1 MAILDDSNP
10 MVFFKA
16 MCRVFSFSLTKNSDG
31 WDPIEGLSRQ
41 SYESFENSVICK
53 SLQGSPVACRG
64 GCASC
69 CTIRVAATAPE
80 IFNITRQIRRFPDQ
94 VSSDLTRK
102 ILAADRATRRL
113 DQQQRMASSLICPLI
128 ESDLCIIY
136 SVRPLA
142 CRGHASYDE
151 ESCRDALGGGVS
163 EVPVSALHLT
173 VRSLVQNAM
182 QSALRDTGLAWGSYE
197 LNQALQIAL
206 CDETCEQAWLAGNDV
221 FAPALVTDVGL
232 AEMAE
237 TFDAIKA
244 IAV

>member
-1 MAILDDSNP
+1 MAIPDASNP
-10 MVFFKA
+10 IVFFKA
-16 MCRVFSFSLTKNSDG
+16 ICRVFRFSLTKNSDS
-31 WDPIEGLSRQ
+31 WDPIEGLSGQ
-41 SYESFENSVICK
+41 SYESFENSVVGK

-80 IFNITRQIRRFPDQ
+80 IFNIARQIRRFPDQ

-102 ILAADRATRRL
+102 ILAADQATRRL

-151 ESCRDALGGGVS
+151 EACRDALGGGVS

-206 CDETCEQAWLAGNDV
+206 CDEACEHAWLAGNDV
-221 FAPALVTDVGL
+221 FAPALITDVSL